1 MPAYGMSVLFGA
13 RSNDATDLIVNK
25 LLLRLA
31 LRQKGEEVDNTGVVV
46 IELVTCDLINYDFL
60 G

>member
-1 MPAYGMSVLFGA
+1 MPAYGMSVRFGA

-31 LRQKGEEVDNTGVVV
+31 LRQKGEEVDNTGVVI
-46 IELVTCDLINYDFL
+46 IELVACDLMLETMIS
-60 G
+60 